1 MHISVIGGGVVGLS
15 TAYWLC
21 QHGCTVTLFERNS
34 AVGMGASYANGGQ
47 LSYNYVAPLAQ
58 AEVWK
63 DLPLWLLKKDSP
75 LHFSPQFDVLLW
87 RWLIQF
93 LKACNSTTANRSALE
108 LLQLSHLSRD
118 ILHDWVAATAMEC
131 GLLQNGKLI
140 IHRNAAVFHKARRQI
155 DLLAGKGAPQY
166 ALNPK
171 ELSQLEPTLAPIEHQ
186 LVGAVYTPS
195 EETADCYAFVQALF
209 AQLTHHPRF
218 TYHLDTAVQDFKISH
233 GQVTAVCTPE
243 AEFATDQVIITSGI
257 QSVALAKKLGITP
270 AIYPLKG
277 YSLSVP
283 FSAEA
288 PKISVTDYAQRIV
301 YAKVSDQLRMAA
313 MVDIGGW
320 DTSANPKRLRLLKQ
334 QVQKTFPF
342 IDVAASQ
349 PWVGLRPATPTSKPI
364 ITRCPALEN
373 AWLNIGH
380 GALGFT
386 LASGSAALVG
396 TMVLDQPPPID
407 PSPFALQ

>member
-87 RWLIQF
+87 
-93 LKACNSTTANRSALE
+93 
-108 LLQLSHLSRD
+108 LQ
-118 ILHDWVAATAMEC
+118 
-131 GLLQNGKLI
+131 
-140 IHRNAAVFHKARRQI
+140 
-155 DLLAGKGAPQY
+155 
-166 ALNPK
+166 
-171 ELSQLEPTLAPIEHQ
+171 
-186 LVGAVYTPS
+186 
-195 EETADCYAFVQALF
+195 
-209 AQLTHHPRF
+209 
-218 TYHLDTAVQDFKISH
+218 
-233 GQVTAVCTPE
+233 
-243 AEFATDQVIITSGI
+243 
-257 QSVALAKKLGITP
+257 
-270 AIYPLKG
+270 
-277 YSLSVP
+277 
-283 FSAEA
+283 
-288 PKISVTDYAQRIV
+288 
-301 YAKVSDQLRMAA
+301 
-313 MVDIGGW
+313 
-320 DTSANPKRLRLLKQ
+320 LLKQ
-334 QVQKTFPF
+334 QVQNTFPF
-342 IDVAASQ
+342 IDVATAQ
-349 PWVGLRPATPTSKPI
+349 PWVGLRPTTPTSKPI
-364 ITRCPALEN
+364 ITRCPTLKN

-396 TMVLDQPPPID
+396 AMVLDQPPPID